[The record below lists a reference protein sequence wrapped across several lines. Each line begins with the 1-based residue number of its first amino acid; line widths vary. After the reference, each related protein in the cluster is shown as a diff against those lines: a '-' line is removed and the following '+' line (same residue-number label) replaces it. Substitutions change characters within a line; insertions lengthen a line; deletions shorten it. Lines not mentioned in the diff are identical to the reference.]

1 MHPRLMKHSAV
12 AFTAGCSLLLAC
24 VVNDNKTFPAAPPPA
39 ETTPPT
45 RFLVDSGVVTLTGN
59 GGGTIPGI
67 GSAGATTPD
76 AGELPDS
83 GPDLATP
90 DLGALGSSCDVFAQ
104 ACGTQN
110 GCYPK
115 SDGTAICLSAG
126 GLPGGSQCFPTGD
139 LPESRCRP
147 GMTCANGICSG
158 LCHYGQASVTECGD
172 SIGSTCAKLGISTTV
187 GVCTPI

>member
-67 GSAGATTPD
+67 GGAGATTPD
-76 AGELPDS
+76 AREVPDS
-83 GPDLATP
+83 GPDVAPP
-90 DLGALGSSCDVFAQ
+90 DLGGIGAPCDVFAQ
-104 ACGTQN
+104 ACGTGY
-110 GCYPK
+110 GCYPRQ
-115 SDGTAICLSAG
+115 DGTAICDQAG
-126 GLPGGSQCFPTGD
+126 FLFGGSRCIGD
-139 LPESRCRP
+139 SPDSRCIP
-147 GMTCANGICSG
+147 GMTCANNVCTG
-158 LCHYGQASVTECGD
+158 LCHLNQASISECAD
-172 SIGSTCAKLGISTTV
+172 SPGSTCVRLGTSTTV
-187 GVCTPI
+187 GVCTPD